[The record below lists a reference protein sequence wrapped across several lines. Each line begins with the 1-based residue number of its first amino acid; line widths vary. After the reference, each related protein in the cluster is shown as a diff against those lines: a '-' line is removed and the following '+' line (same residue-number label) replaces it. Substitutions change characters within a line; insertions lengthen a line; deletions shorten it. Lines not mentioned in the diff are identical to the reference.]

1 MGLTTGSRLGP
12 YESCP
17 PAITILPRLFVVTE
31 PERLA
36 RFDARRRVAFWN

>member
-17 PAITILPRLFVVTE
+17 PAITILPRLFVTE
-31 PERLA
+31 PERFA
-36 RFDARRRVAFWN
+36 RFDARRRVAFSN